1 MAEEELEEKL
11 KQEIENIEG
20 IVNRQVNVY
29 ENEGYIEVE
38 VIYEVLETI
47 GTKERIVF

>member
-11 KQEIENIEG
+11 KQEIENIDN

-29 ENEGYIEVE
+29 ESDGYIEVE

-47 GTKERIVF
+47 GNKEKIVF

>member
-1 MAEEELEEKL
+1 MGAEELEEKL
-11 KQEIENIEG
+11 KQEIENTDN

-29 ENEGYIEVE
+29 ENDGYIEVE

-47 GTKERIVF
+47 GIKERIVF

>member
-1 MAEEELEEKL
+1 MATEELESNL
-11 KQEIENIEG
+11 KQEIENQDN

-29 ENEGYIEVE
+29 ENDGYIEVE

-47 GTKERIVF
+47 GNKERILF